1 LSNSQKIVVPGII
14 VCLIGGT
21 IMLLLAFSFYPEKHV
36 NANLNGNCYEL
47 LDNAYTKYKNL
58 EMEKEKAVKML
69 QVQAIGSPS
78 ILVPITFSGTNK
90 EVNEFMANNHI
101 NETGRQTLGNNNTSI
116 DKTIIR
122 GTILNGDLEKLVNN
136 FPNNDTESL
145 SKTVPYGLGIQ
156 PNPHITSE
164 ESQQISKKIEQFMGN
179 GLKEII
185 SEKDGVKA
193 AECRSKIVY
202 NDIINN
208 KETL

>member
-36 NANLNGNCYEL
+36 NANLDGNCYEF

-58 EMEKEKAVKML
+58 ETEKEKAVKML
-69 QVQAIGSPS
+69 QVQAIGGPG

-90 EVNEFMANNHI
+90 EVNDFMANNHI
-101 NETGRQTLGNNNTSI
+101 NETGRQTLGNNNSGI

-136 FPNNDTESL
+136 FPKNDTEPS
-145 SKTVPYGLGIQ
+145 SRAVPHGLGIQ

-164 ESQQISKKIEQFMGN
+164 ESQHISKKIELLMEK

-193 AECRSKIVY
+193 AECRSKSVY
-202 NDIINN
+202 NDIESN
-208 KETL
+208 KQGL

>member
-1 LSNSQKIVVPGII
+1 
-14 VCLIGGT
+14 
-21 IMLLLAFSFYPEKHV
+21 MLLLAFSFYPEKHV
-36 NANLNGNCYEL
+36 NANLNGNCYEF

-58 EMEKEKAVKML
+58 EMEKEKAMKML

-78 ILVPITFSGTNK
+78 ISVPIAFSGTNK
-90 EVNEFMANNHI
+90 EVNDFMEDNHI
-101 NETGRQTLGNNNTSI
+101 NETGRQTLGNNNSGI

-122 GTILNGDLEKLVNN
+122 GTILNGDLERLVNN
-136 FPNNDTESL
+136 FPNNNTESL

-164 ESQQISKKIEQFMGN
+164 ESQQISKNIEQMMEK

-202 NDIINN
+202 NDIKNN
-208 KETL
+208 K